1 MNDRLVFPCG
11 SLAVLGFLVVPGP
24 GATTTLCDEVGGCA
38 DIEIL
43 IDEGIIP
50 HPRVFVPD
58 LYFFAT
64 AGDRETPTSFASD
77 DEMVE
82 NNAESWQEPF
92 EWPLRVYWHVVPEV
106 DFNDTCVLVYEY
118 HYYFAQNKANLPP
131 LGWHQ
136 THEHDWEWIYVVV
149 GAESDGTFNP
159 YMISYDRHKTDNHD
173 AARSED
179 CVAFIDGP
187 FAPSGRPL
195 VPVRDFVHPILHIDA
210 GNAFAISRPS
220 SVGGAGVLIQAEEF
234 GMISACAGPPVEYLS
249 SSMAPCAT
257 WGAFYFGDRDN
268 CVIPEVCRG
277 RDECADPR
285 DPPWNRESHWDDPFP
300 DDPDVFDIPDGLSI
314 AITATDV
321 VRFVAFRVA
330 RTRAVVELELLPD
343 PAFAA
348 YAVERSQSRG
358 EWAMR
363 WRRRLDPGEQGRI
376 QVRFEDDGLDPGSY
390 AEYRLVGESRE
401 GTSQVLDRV
410 LVESIPGTG
419 PVIIEIAPRPARSA
433 VTFRLDA
440 AYTEREERIHIFDV
454 RGREIRDLEVPVGT
468 QTIGWDLSDEHG
480 RRIPLGVY
488 FASVGASVRRIV
500 VE

>member
-1 MNDRLVFPCG
+1 MNDRWVFSYAP
-11 SLAVLGFLVVPGP
+11 LALLGLLLSSSPS
-24 GATTTLCDEVGGCA
+24 AATTLCDEVGECA
-38 DIEIL
+38 DIELL

-50 HPRVFVPD
+50 HPRVFLPD

-64 AGDRETPTSFASD
+64 AGDRESPASFAWD
-77 DEMVE
+77 DELVE

-92 EWPLRVYWHVVPEV
+92 EWPVRVYWHVVPEI
-106 DFNDTCVLVYEY
+106 DFNGTCVLVYEY

-159 YMISYDRHKTDNHD
+159 YMISYDRHKADNHD
-173 AARSED
+173 AARCGD

-187 FAPSGRPL
+187 FAPPGRPL
-195 VPVRDFVHPILHIDA
+195 VPVRDFVHPILYIDA
-210 GNAFAISRPS
+210 GNAFAISRPAS
-220 SVGGAGVLIQAEEF
+220 FGGAGELIQAEQF
-234 GMISACAGPPVEYLS
+234 GMISACAGPPAEYES
-249 SSMAPCAT
+249 SSMSPCST

-285 DPPWNRESHWDDPFP
+285 DPPWNRESHWDDPYP

-321 VRFVAFRVA
+321 VRFVASRVA
-330 RTRAVVELELLPD
+330 TTRAVVEAELLPD
-343 PAFAA
+343 PAFLA

-358 EWAMR
+358 EWERR
-363 WRRRLDPGEQGRI
+363 WRRRLDPGERGRI
-376 QVRFEDDGLDPGSY
+376 RVRFEDDGLDPRSY
-390 AEYRLVGESRE
+390 VEYRLVGEARD
-401 GTSQVLDRV
+401 GGWQVLDRV
-410 LVESIPGTG
+410 LVEPVSGTV
-419 PVIIEIAPRPARSA
+419 PAVIEITPRPARSA

-440 AYTEREERIHIFDV
+440 AYTDSEERIRVFDV
-454 RGREIRDLEVPVGT
+454 RGREVRDLEIPVGAR
-468 QTIGWDLSDEHG
+468 TIGWDLSDEHG
-480 RRIPLGVY
+480 RRIPAGVY
-488 FASVGASVRRIV
+488 FASVGVSVRRVV